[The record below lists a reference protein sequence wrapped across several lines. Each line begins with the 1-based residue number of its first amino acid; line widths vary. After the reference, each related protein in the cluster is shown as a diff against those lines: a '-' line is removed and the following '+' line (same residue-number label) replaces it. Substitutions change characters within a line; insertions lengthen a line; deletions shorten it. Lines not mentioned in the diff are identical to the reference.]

1 MSVIRLLKEYSPLVA
16 YFAFFL
22 SLFVGIC
29 GYHYK
34 EITLQNE
41 YLTSAQANRPR
52 LVPLDSLSLSMV
64 DFLIDSVTSVDGIP
78 GVWCHLQIGA
88 KMLFYNAGNVEAR
101 LVGQA
106 WRDTLTGRPV
116 WRDCLLDEG
125 RRNNLC
131 LSPDMSF
138 FKVIEVQ
145 PGETTELRFD
155 RPIYGLD
162 PDSGACFHVI
172 VLYKNPA
179 GALYDTYY
187 MVRLKTKGYGQLFAR
202 VPLSAKATHVPT
214 ELKPQICELVKHSV
228 TTHIYGKEARDDIV
242 EWIVSNWREA
252 EM

>member
-1 MSVIRLLKEYSPLVA
+1 MA
-16 YFAFFL
+16 YLAFFL

-41 YLTSAQANRPR
+41 YLARAQANRPR

-64 DFLIDSVTSVDGIP
+64 NLLIDSARIVDGIP
-78 GVWCHLQIGA
+78 DVSCHLEITA
-88 KMLFYNAGNVEAR
+88 KMRFYNAGNVEAR
-101 LVGQA
+101 LVGRA

-116 WRDCLLDEG
+116 WRDCLLNER
-125 RRNNLC
+125 RRNKLS

-138 FKVIEVQ
+138 FRDIEVQ
-145 PGETTELRFD
+145 PGEMTELRFN
-155 RPIYGLD
+155 RPIYDLD

-172 VLYKNPA
+172 VLYKSPT

-187 MVRLKTKGYGQLFAR
+187 MVRLKARRYGHLFDR

-214 ELKPQICELVKHSV
+214 ELKPHICELVKHSV
-228 TTHIYGKEARDDIV
+228 TTHIYTKQARDDIV
-242 EWIVSNWREA
+242 EWLVSNWPEA